1 MRKNLILSLI
11 AFLTLSV
18 GLVSNQTKKV
28 EEVKAAEQLPDVQE
42 GYRRIFWNTT
52 KVGGSPKYGV
62 HYHGGNSSSAWPG
75 KLATQIDGNL
85 YYCDIDATSTAV
97 NFTRLAAD
105 GNEVYNQSDNFTL
118 SDSNLIYSTGYSIA
132 SKVEVADSPTL
143 IGTYGEWEKSFTA
156 PFTYDAAMK
165 AMSVTYTF
173 KNNSLLN
180 TVLSGDKWL
189 GYDATSGSKLS
200 SLTECKKVENNLS
213 ISAGTYTIALGN
225 WSTELYIVETPES
238 IMAKDIAK
246 LNEIGYDYTVA
257 TYEEAKPFVK
267 ELVTT
272 YESVDKTLEDVEQ
285 TLTKVKTG
293 KERLSKTLGLSVK
306 AQQTKAVASKAT
318 FRVIGLVDEFTFAS
332 DTQKYDVIGFNI
344 AIGEQTISW
353 RAEKEYENYNKVY
366 KGVVADGQ
374 TILATELG
382 YDYCFGLEL
391 TNVPV
396 GTELVVTSV
405 LADSQRINEEGNYHS
420 LAHRY
425 VVGEGNQPTYLLY

>member
-18 GLVSNQTKKV
+18 GLISNQTKKV
-28 EEVKAAEQLPDVQE
+28 EEVKAAEQLPAVQE
-42 GYRRIFWNTT
+42 GYRRIFWNTI

-62 HYHGGNSSSAWPG
+62 HYHGGKTTSSWPG

-85 YYCDIDATSTAV
+85 YYCDIDATSKAV
-97 NFTRLAAD
+97 NFTRLAED
-105 GNEVYNQSDNFTL
+105 GKTVFNQSDDFTL
-118 SDSNLIYSTGYSIA
+118 TNSNLIYSTGYSIA

-143 IGTYGEWEKSFTA
+143 IGTYDNWVSSFTA
-156 PFTYDAAMK
+156 PFTYDDAIK

-173 KNNSLLN
+173 KNDSLLN
-180 TVLSGDKWL
+180 TTLSNGQWL

-200 SLTECKKVENNLS
+200 SLTECKKVGNDLS

-225 WSTELYIVETPES
+225 YSTELYIVESPQS
-238 IMAKDIAK
+238 IMEKDIAK

-272 YESVDKTLEDVEQ
+272 YESVNQTLDEVEQ
-285 TLTKVKTG
+285 TLAKVKAA
-293 KERLSKTLGLSVK
+293 KEALSKTLGLSVK
-306 AQQTKAVASKAT
+306 AQQTTAVGSKAT
-318 FRVIGLVDEFTFAS
+318 FRVIGLVDEFTFTS

-344 AIGEQTISW
+344 AIGEKTISW
-353 RAEKEYENYNKVY
+353 RAESEYENYNKVY

-405 LADSQRINEEGNYHS
+405 LANSQRTNEDSNYHS
-420 LAHRY
+420 LTHRY